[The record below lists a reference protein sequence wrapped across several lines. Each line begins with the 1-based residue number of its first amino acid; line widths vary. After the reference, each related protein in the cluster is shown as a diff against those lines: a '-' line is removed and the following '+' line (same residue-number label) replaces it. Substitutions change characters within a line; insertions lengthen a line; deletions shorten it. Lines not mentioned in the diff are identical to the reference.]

1 MPSKSEEAYYEF
13 FASDE
18 FDRLFDE
25 LVGNQLAVSQMMS
38 LLREKPLS
46 TGDIAEALGLNP
58 SEIAKYINSSSRQG
72 LVKYDENAKSYAL
85 A

>member
-1 MPSKSEEAYYEF
+1 MIG
-13 FASDE
+13 D
-18 FDRLFDE
+18 
-25 LVGNQLAVSQMMS
+25 QLAVSQMMS
-38 LLREKPLS
+38 LLHDKPLS

-72 LVKYDENAKSYAL
+72 LVKYDESAKRYAI